1 MPASTPPKA
10 APRRTP
16 ISAFNAKLCQL
27 TGTLLD
33 SRYKVLGSLASDTQ
47 LRRYLAEDL
56 LSGGAVELWLCPSAS
71 AQEHERR
78 LKLARSL
85 PNVSH
90 PNLVDVLGVGKTTAG
105 VPYLVSEALLGET
118 LAQALP
124 RRSELTLDAA
134 LLIARQ
140 TAAGVAALH
149 HAGLTHGGVRP
160 SRILL
165 LGQGAETF
173 GVKLME
179 HGALRAFFEPEFSP
193 QALGEEA
200 VYLAPEQ
207 WLDSVSDARSDV
219 YSLGML
225 LGKALLGRAPY
236 PARGSLQGSA
246 HGSSS
251 ELVRWTF
258 TAPVAANRAH
268 ADADARLDAVI
279 LNATRKR
286 PENRYADAIELLA
299 DLSAIVGV
307 SSHEV
312 VVRPLLASPDAF
324 EPRTEHGRA
333 VARRDAPA

>member
-33 SRYKVLGSLASDTQ
+33 SRYKVLGSLASDPQ

-71 AQEHERR
+71 AQEHEQR
-78 LKLARSL
+78 LNLARSL

-90 PNLVDVLGVGKTTAG
+90 PNLVDVLGVGKTSAG

-118 LAQALP
+118 LAQALS
-124 RRSELTLDAA
+124 RRSELTLELA

-140 TAAGVAALH
+140 AAGGVAALH
-149 HAGLTHGGVRP
+149 HAGLTHGGLRP

-165 LGQGAETF
+165 LGQGADTF
-173 GVKLME
+173 GIKLMD
-179 HGALRAFFEPEFSP
+179 HGALRAFSESELSP

-207 WLDSVSDARSDV
+207 WLDAVSDARSDV

-225 LGKALLGRAPY
+225 LGRALLGRTPY
-236 PARGSLQGSA
+236 ARGSVHGGAQ
-246 HGSSS
+246 GSSS

-258 TAPVAANRAH
+258 NAPVAVSRAH
-268 ADADARLDAVI
+268 TDADARLDAVI

-307 SSHEV
+307 SNNEV
-312 VVRPLLASPDAF
+312 IVRPLLASPDAF
-324 EPRTEHGRA
+324 EPRTERGRA
-333 VARRDAPA
+333 VARGDTPA